1 MPLADLQAGKARD
14 PAVEPGDLGELSE
27 TVGASAGGAQRVSK
41 SQPSSLALGMSGVI
55 TPLPP
60 VTLVLGGARS
70 GKSRY
75 AESLVDRHPGR
86 RTYLATAE
94 VLDDEMGAR
103 VKAHRDR
110 RDSDWKTVEE
120 PLELAQAL
128 KAETEQGAA
137 VLVDCLTLWLGNLL
151 GAARDAEQEIEGLIA
166 AVGQFGG
173 PVVFVS
179 NEVGQGIV
187 PDNALA
193 RRFRDLAGILHQRLA
208 EKADRVVFVTAGLPM
223 NLK

>member
-1 MPLADLQAGKARD
+1 MSRSQSGAG
-14 PAVEPGDLGELSE
+14 P
-27 TVGASAGGAQRVSK
+27 VGFS
-41 SQPSSLALGMSGVI
+41 LGMSGVI

-70 GKSRY
+70 GKSRH

-86 RTYLATAE
+86 RVYLATAE
-94 VLDDEMGAR
+94 IRDDEMAER
-103 VKAHRDR
+103 VKHHRER

-120 PLELAQAL
+120 PLELAEAV

-151 GAARDAEQEIEGLIA
+151 GAERDVEAEIAGLVA
-166 AVGQFGG
+166 ALGQFGG

-179 NEVGQGIV
+179 NEVGLGIV

-208 EKADRVVFVTAGLPM
+208 EKADRVVFVTAGLPLT
-223 NLK
+223 LK

>member
-1 MPLADLQAGKARD
+1 M
-14 PAVEPGDLGELSE
+14 
-27 TVGASAGGAQRVSK
+27 SK
-41 SQPSSLALGMSGVI
+41 SQPQSYALGMSGVI

-75 AESLVDRHPGR
+75 AEGLIERHPGR
-86 RTYLATAE
+86 CTYLATAE
-94 VLDDEMGAR
+94 VLDAEMAER
-103 VKAHRDR
+103 VQAHRDR
-110 RDSDWKTVEE
+110 RDSDWRTVEA
-120 PLELAQAL
+120 PLELAAAL

-151 GAARDAEQEIEGLIA
+151 GAARDAEAEIAGLVEA
-166 AVGQFGG
+166 LGQFGG

-179 NEVGQGIV
+179 NEVGLGIV

-208 EKADRVVFVTAGLPM
+208 EKADRVVFVAAGLPM